1 MLANASSSARCVCE
15 VNVLWKCTNF
25 RMALR
30 TLSIGKCS
38 LFGNVNVCTSLCLL
52 VVHNPSTYNLL
63 YQMRKFLFVLSILYL
78 Y

>member
-15 VNVLWKCTNF
+15 VNVLWKCTN
-25 RMALR
+25 LR

-52 VVHNPSTYNLL
+52 VVHNPLITCTYNLL
-63 YQMRKFLFVLSILYL
+63 YQMPKFLFVLSILYL